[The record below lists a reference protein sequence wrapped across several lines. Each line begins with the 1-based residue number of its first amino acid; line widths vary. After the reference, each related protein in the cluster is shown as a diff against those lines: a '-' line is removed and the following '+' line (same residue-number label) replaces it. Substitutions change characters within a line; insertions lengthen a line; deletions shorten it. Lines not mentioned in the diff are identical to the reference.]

1 MVRVGE
7 ICNFRSISNS
17 LEKQIAGF
25 GEASF
30 KVVDGLTV
38 TAGIRA
44 QRSTFSFV
52 NRSDGPFNGGL
63 TVVPGNES
71 ETPVI
76 PKYGVS
82 YQINPDNLVY
92 VTAAKGFRTGG
103 ANSPSPA
110 RCDADPSSLR
120 YTSAPESY

>member
-82 YQINPDNLVY
+82 YQINPDNLGY
-92 VTAAKGFRTGG
+92 VTAAKGVRTGG
-103 ANSPSPA
+103 AHPA
-110 RCDADPSSLR
+110 VSGPCHPV
-120 YTSAPESY
+120 P